1 MKTSH
6 IVALVVGVV
15 LAILAFVVRSSP
27 TDSGFYMAVSV
38 LPLLLILALLFMRVN
53 MLIAGLAG
61 GVMAMIIGGIAV
73 GEANGIMIDQ
83 IKNLFGIAVVPIIN
97 SAVAMAVFK
106 SGGYT
111 AALTLVRRSIGG
123 NQGIMGAFIVFLQ
136 AAATY
141 MSGIGGG
148 SAMVIAPLA
157 FAAVGAIPAVI
168 VGMSIAAAICFTTS
182 RASLETATVLKL
194 ANIPVDEYADMMLP
208 YTIFFVI
215 LAMAIAGYGAWKNG
229 GIFKG
234 EESEEIKGMTT
245 SQLYRA
251 TIPAIFLLAAVV
263 LSPVING
270 LLKEGGLPALVI
282 PLTYTA
288 VTMFLVGLCTK
299 FNFSQTCDALI
310 DGSSYILTRL
320 FQVGLF
326 LMFIALIEK
335 IGAFNTIAAIARNAP
350 PSLVVPAAILAGFL
364 IGVPAGGYVATILG
378 LILPVAVALQF
389 PPLAIG
395 FVTMAVGLGSQVCPV
410 NITMQALSFGFQIPI
425 MQVVRGNAP
434 VIIGCVV
441 LLMAMSLVFVGAF

>member
-1 MKTSH
+1 MKARGAITL
-6 IVALVVGVV
+6 AAGGV
-15 LAILAFVVRSSP
+15 LAVLAVVAGYQSP
-27 TDSGFYMAVSV
+27 ETGFYMAVSV
-38 LPLLLILALLFMRVN
+38 LPLLVILALLFMRVN

-61 GVMAMIIGGIAV
+61 GIMAMIMGGI
-73 GEANGIMIDQ
+73 GIGQANGVMIGQ
-83 IKNLFGIAVVPIIN
+83 IQNLFGIAVVPIVN
-97 SAVAMAVFK
+97 SAIAMAVFK
-106 SGGYT
+106 SGGYS
-111 AALTLVRRSIGG
+111 AALALVRRRIGG
-123 NQGIMGAFIVFLQ
+123 NQAVMGAFIVFLQ

-194 ANIPVDEYADMMLP
+194 TAIPVDEYANMMLP
-208 YTIFFVI
+208 YTIFLV
-215 LAMAIAGYGAWKNG
+215 LLGMAVAAHGAWKNG
-229 GIFKG
+229 GLFTG
-234 EESEEIKGMTT
+234 EESEDIKGMSS
-245 SQLYRA
+245 SQLSRA
-251 TIPAIFLLAAVV
+251 TIPALFLLLAVV
-263 LSPVING
+263 FSPVINS
-270 LLKEGGLPALVI
+270 LLKGVGLPPLVI
-282 PLTYTA
+282 PLTYSA
-288 VTMFLVGLCTK
+288 VTIFLVGVFTK
-299 FNFSQTCDALI
+299 FTFSQACDALI

-326 LMFIALIEK
+326 LMFIALIER
-335 IGAFNTIAAIARNAP
+335 IGAFTTIAAIARNAP

-378 LILPVAVALQF
+378 LILPVAVALGF
-389 PPLAIG
+389 PPLAVG

-434 VIIGCVV
+434 VIIGYVI
-441 LLMAMSLVFVGAF
+441 LLMAMSMVFI